1 MLVFVL
7 VCDIDIFTKERIYIM
22 LKEEK
27 DWDLISRTPGLS
39 EEYIRENSDQ
49 LYWGIISEC
58 QTLSEEIIK
67 EFSDK
72 VNWRYISY
80 YQKLSESFIRELSN
94 KVNWSYISMYQKLSE
109 EFIREFSDKVNWR
122 YISYYQKLNE
132 KFIKENIYKVDW
144 YGISIYQKLSEEFI
158 LEFSEQINWRWI
170 SRYQKL
176 SPEFITENKLYI
188 PNSCWLYKDKEFKR
202 EYIKKHTEYEII
214 GDKVIAYKSCRLD
227 GYSCYN
233 FQYYY
238 EAGKEYE
245 CHADCNVNDENS
257 FGLSAWTQK
266 MALDYYS
273 KGKLFKVEIDLED
286 IAAILN
292 NSNKIRASKIKILEE
307 IT

>member
-67 EFSDK
+67 
-72 VNWRYISY
+72 
-80 YQKLSESFIRELSN
+80 
-94 KVNWSYISMYQKLSE
+94 
-109 EFIREFSDKVNWR
+109 EFSDKVNWR